1 MNAAGLLFELLADA
15 LGIALALRLAGRR
28 VRPGRVLA
36 GAALGVLAAG
46 LTRGLSRGQAALLW
60 LPTALAM
67 MMLGGGRAMLGRPLR
82 GALLL
87 LAAMGLLG
95 GTLQALL
102 GATGSLTAAYA
113 LAACAVPVMAA
124 CMRRAGRP
132 CGGAGTM
139 LLRFSYLD
147 KRFSLRGIADSGN
160 TLRDYLTHRPIVVF
174 SMEDGRRMGL
184 SGRGRLLSADTA
196 GGRQMMLCF
205 TPQTLELSIGGK
217 WRHVSAA
224 VALSPGLRQ
233 GAPALIPQALIDEC
247 ST

>member
-1 MNAAGLLFELLADA
+1 MNAAGLLVELLADA
-15 LGIALALRLAGRR
+15 MGIALALRLAGRH
-28 VRPGRVLA
+28 VRPVRIVA
-36 GAALGVLAAG
+36 GAAAGTLAAV
-46 LTRGLSRGQAALLW
+46 LTRGLSHGQAALLW
-60 LPTALAM
+60 LPTAAAM
-67 MMLGGGRAMLGRPLR
+67 MALGGGREMLMRPLR
-82 GALLL
+82 SAMLLFG
-87 LAAMGLLG
+87 AMGLLG

-102 GATGSLTAAYA
+102 GATGSLPAAYA

-124 CMRRAGRP
+124 CLRRARRTGGRS
-132 CGGAGTM
+132 GTL

-205 TPQTLELSIGGK
+205 TPQTLELSIGGT
-217 WRHVSAA
+217 WRRVSAA
-224 VALSPGLRQ
+224 VALSPGLRR
-233 GAPALIPQALIDEC
+233 GSPALIPQALIDEC
-247 ST
+247 SI

>member
-82 GALLL
+82 SALLL

-132 CGGAGTM
+132 CGGTGTM

-217 WRHVSAA
+217 WRRVSAA